1 MLRSLLLLLLLTAAA
16 CATTR
21 APRDQNSAS
30 LVLLNRTSE
39 DVCFI
44 YLSPVD
50 ADSWGDDVL
59 DSGSIPPG
67 RARRV
72 HLPVGEWDMRTENC
86 QHEVTGTLRRARISH
101 GTNLLLQ

>member
-1 MLRSLLLLLLLTAAA
+1 MRRTLLLLALLTA
-16 CATTR
+16 CATVRR
-21 APRDQNSAS
+21 APDHGSA
-30 LVLLNRTSE
+30 LLTLLNRTNE

-67 RARRV
+67 RSRRV
-72 HLPVGEWDMRTENC
+72 HFPVGEWDMRTENC